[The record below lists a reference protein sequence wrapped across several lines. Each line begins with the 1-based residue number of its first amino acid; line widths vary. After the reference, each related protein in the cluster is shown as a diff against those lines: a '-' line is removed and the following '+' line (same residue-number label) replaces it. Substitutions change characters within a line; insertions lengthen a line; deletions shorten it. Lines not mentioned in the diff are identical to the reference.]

1 MHFLLMHVNVL
12 NTILK
17 QIRFFFWVYYL
28 VDITRILHLTHDRLP
43 LFKTCFQ
50 RIGNVILTAE
60 WYFKW
65 VDLKLWIYKS
75 CVKKYGAV
83 WSLLFQSE
91 TLDWCKTWCLNN
103 CFCVVLW
110 TLYMRFE
117 SSEVDGVCRSKV
129 RMLLMGMYKMLLI
142 YLDIA
147 TTNMIQSLWL

>member
-28 VDITRILHLTHDRLP
+28 VDITRILHLTYDRLP

-91 TLDWCKTWCLNN
+91 TLDWCKTWMFTQLFLCGFMNIV
-103 CFCVVLW
+103 FALW
-110 TLYMRFE
+110 ELR
-117 SSEVDGVCRSKV
+117 GWWRVCRSKV

-147 TTNMIQSLWL
+147 TTNMSLWL